1 MSSARSSPR
10 CSVSPLL
17 WSGPAEVGW
26 GRLASLLLGACLAI
40 ACLSSCCL
48 MSQMMSRI
56 GRLRTS
62 AGRVSLGVSIG
73 AHSGG
78 FDLYL
83 IGGRHRE
90 LVVTGPAATVTA
102 AWRRSPRPVK

>member
-1 MSSARSSPR
+1 
-10 CSVSPLL
+10 
-17 WSGPAEVGW
+17 
-26 GRLASLLLGACLAI
+26 
-40 ACLSSCCL
+40 
-48 MSQMMSRI
+48 MSQLMSRI

-102 AWRRSPRPVK
+102 RMETIAEAGEVIVSPDTARRLDRDVLGDQKLEGVSLSKAPEAEESPTTRRARPG